1 MDSRSLSDDVREP
14 FASVPVGSGDM
25 AMVEEVAVNSRID
38 ETQRGGG
45 YNYVSISIVL
55 VFIYFLTVGKVHKC
69 SRTPDYSRALG
80 AAHVPSRRQL
90 RFHARVSGLL

>member
-1 MDSRSLSDDVREP
+1 MDIRSLSADVREP

-25 AMVEEVAVNSRID
+25 AMVEGVAVNSRID

-55 VFIYFLTVGKVHKC
+55 VFMYFLTVGKVHKC
-69 SRTPDYSRALG
+69 SGTQITP
-80 AAHVPSRRQL
+80 
-90 RFHARVSGLL
+90 ARLVLLMFPPVANSAFMQE

>member
-1 MDSRSLSDDVREP
+1 
-14 FASVPVGSGDM
+14 
-25 AMVEEVAVNSRID
+25 MVEEVAVNSRID

-69 SRTPDYSRALG
+69 PRTPDYSRALG
-80 AAHVPSRRQL
+80 DVPSRRQL
-90 RFHARVSGLL
+90 RFHARVSGLLYRHNSRNFGE